1 MEPPGEGEIAVITRG
16 QYIYLDTTTPILKGI
31 LIIGGSLI
39 FDDNQDV
46 NLNAEYIIITEGG
59 KFQVGT
65 KEKPFMHNAVITM
78 HGTVRS
84 LELPIFGAKV
94 IGLRN
99 G

>member
-1 MEPPGEGEIAVITRG
+1 MDPPGEGEIAVIG
-16 QYIYLDTTTPILKGI
+16 KNQYIYLDTTTPVLKGI

-46 NLNAEYIIITEGG
+46 ELNAEYIVIAEGG
-59 KFQVGT
+59 KLQVGT
-65 KEKPFMHNAVITM
+65 REKPFMHNAIITM

-84 LELPIFGAKV
+84 LELPIFGSKV
-94 IGLRN
+94 IGIRN